1 MRCLGSAR
9 NDVQRVHADID
20 SLQRLTFGI
29 KRHLSQLTLTFPRLF
44 PDRMILNRARIPGLK
59 PSERAT
65 HRVSAKM

>member
-1 MRCLGSAR
+1 MHATMFNEYMQTSIPC
-9 NDVQRVHADID
+9 NDSPLV
-20 SLQRLTFGI
+20 S

-44 PDRMILNRARIPGLK
+44 PDRMILNLARIPGLK

>member
-29 KRHLSQLTLTFPRLF
+29 KEALIPVNTHLSAAVSRPNDLEPRPYSRF
-44 PDRMILNRARIPGLK
+44 EAQ
-59 PSERAT
+59 
-65 HRVSAKM
+65 